1 MYVGPHVGSVVDLLL
16 TAPVPRAPRR
26 GEGSSAGYD
35 GRVAGVR
42 LSRRVARPAIR

>member
-26 GEGSSAGYD
+26 GASLRA
-35 GRVAGVR
+35 
-42 LSRRVARPAIR
+42 